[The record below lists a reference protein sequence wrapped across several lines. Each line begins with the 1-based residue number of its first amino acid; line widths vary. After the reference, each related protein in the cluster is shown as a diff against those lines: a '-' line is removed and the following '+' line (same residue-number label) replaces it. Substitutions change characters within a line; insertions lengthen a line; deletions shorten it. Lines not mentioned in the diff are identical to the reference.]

1 MAASK
6 SSRRG
11 IRSASPLSW
20 AHVLRDVQYAIDRG
34 DVAFAPKLRELLCW
48 TIRIGKRRET
58 LSDTTL
64 VSYHAR
70 AERRLDDLLAIPPSG
85 NAGRELQAQ
94 VKAWRGKYFL
104 FMTDRRVP
112 ATNNVS
118 ERELRPS
125 VVFRPLFGARSPAVS
140 DPHGVPSCM
149 PATGP

>member
-1 MAASK
+1 MQASWRK
-6 SSRRG
+6 
-11 IRSASPLSW
+11 
-20 AHVLRDVQYAIDRG
+20 
-34 DVAFAPKLRELLCW
+34 AP
-48 TIRIGKRRET
+48 KRRET
-58 LSDTTL
+58 LRDTTL

-125 VVFRPLFGARSPAVS
+125 VVFRKVTGGFRSSWGAELHAGYRSMTSTAKLAGQTAWQTISELTERTLIHPELPLALPTR
-140 DPHGVPSCM
+140 
-149 PATGP
+149 